1 MMSILGI
8 LDVLRGTPL
17 LYAPSGVRLTDSTQ
31 FHFCSFAAEL
41 VPHKNPPTKTFAAN
55 DSNGREEER
64 ERPAAPP
71 AAEYV
76 LVFLCSLC
84 GLRTTLAKSVICAMV
99 MAFHGT
105 FCGDATQRHSLLV
118 SLIRSFPSR
127 GERETCSSNYC
138 CCASVVLNSIYFW
151 IS

>member
-76 LVFLCSLC
+76 LVFLCSPLRSADNTGKVRDMC
-84 GLRTTLAKSVICAMV
+84 HGHGLPWNFL
-99 MAFHGT
+99 
-105 FCGDATQRHSLLV
+105 
-118 SLIRSFPSR
+118 
-127 GERETCSSNYC
+127 
-138 CCASVVLNSIYFW
+138 
-151 IS
+151 

>member
-8 LDVLRGTPL
+8 LDVLLGTPL
-17 LYAPSGVRLTDSTQ
+17 LYSPSGARLSDSPL

-41 VPHKNPPTKTFAAN
+41 VPHKNPPAKTFAAN

-64 ERPAAPP
+64 ERPAGRRQRPRMSFCAP
-71 AAEYV
+71 
-76 LVFLCSLC
+76 LC

-105 FCGDATQRHSLLV
+105 FSGDTEACVHSH
-118 SLIRSFPSR
+118 
-127 GERETCSSNYC
+127 NYF
-138 CCASVVLNSIYFW
+138 CCASVLLNCIYFGVE
-151 IS
+151 